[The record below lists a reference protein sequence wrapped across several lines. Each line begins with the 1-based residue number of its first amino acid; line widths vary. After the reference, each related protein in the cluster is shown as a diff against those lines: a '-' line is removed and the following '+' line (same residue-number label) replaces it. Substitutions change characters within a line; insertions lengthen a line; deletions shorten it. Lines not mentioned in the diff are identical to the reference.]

1 VGRDRRDDGRPGLVL
16 QAEALDLIRVYRIPF
31 STNVERVALAAG
43 HKAIDIEWIDVDP
56 NDRSPVEA
64 VSGQRLV
71 PVLVDGDE
79 IVSDSPAIIDWLEER
94 VPDPP
99 LFPHEPARRAEVRVF
114 VDWFNNVWK
123 RPPNLIAAEEEK
135 PQPDTARIAEL
146 AARMRGSIP
155 LFEDL
160 LHERD
165 YLFGDFGAAD
175 VIAFPF
181 LKYAVFG
188 VPADDDERFH
198 HILVEHQP
206 LDAGS
211 PLRAWAAR
219 VDAHPRS

>member
-1 VGRDRRDDGRPGLVL
+1 VGRDRRHYDRPDRVL
-16 QAEALDLIRVYRIPF
+16 QTEALDLIRVYRIPL
-31 STNVERVALAAG
+31 STNIERVALAAG
-43 HKAIDIEWIDVDP
+43 HKAIEIEWIDVDP
-56 NDRSPVEA
+56 NDRSPIEA

-71 PVLVDGDE
+71 PVLVDADE
-79 IVSDSPAIIDWLEER
+79 VLTDSPVIIEWLEER

-99 LFPHEPARRAEVRVF
+99 LFPREPGRRAEVRVF

-123 RPPNLIAAEEEK
+123 RPPNLIAEEEEK
-135 PQPDTARIAEL
+135 PQPDAARIAEL
-146 AARMRGSIP
+146 AARMRNSIP

-160 LHERD
+160 LEGRD

-175 VIAFPF
+175 VIALPF

-188 VPADDDERFH
+188 APADDDERFH

-206 LDAGS
+206 LAAGS
-211 PLRAWAAR
+211 PLRAWAER

>member
-1 VGRDRRDDGRPGLVL
+1 VGSDRRDDGRPGLVL
-16 QAEALDLIRVYRIPF
+16 QAEELDLIRVYRIPF

-43 HKAIDIEWIDVDP
+43 HKAIEVEWIDVDP

-71 PVLVDGDE
+71 PVLVAGDE
-79 IVSDSPAIIDWLEER
+79 IVSDSPAIIDWLDER

-99 LFPHEPARRAEVRVF
+99 LWPREPARRAEVRVF

-135 PQPDTARIAEL
+135 PQPEALRIAEL
-146 AARMRGSIP
+146 ASRMRGSIP

-160 LHERD
+160 LDGRD

-188 VPADDDERFH
+188 APVADDERFH

-206 LDAGS
+206 LAAGS

-219 VDAHPRS
+219 VDEHPRS

>member
-1 VGRDRRDDGRPGLVL
+1 VGRDRRHYDRPDRVL
-16 QAEALDLIRVYRIPF
+16 QTEALDLIRVYQIPL

-43 HKAIDIEWIDVDP
+43 HKAIEIEWIDVDP
-56 NDRSPVEA
+56 NDRSPIEA

-71 PVLVDGDE
+71 PVLVDADE
-79 IVSDSPAIIDWLEER
+79 VLTDSPVIIEWLEER

-99 LFPHEPARRAEVRVF
+99 LFPREPGRRAEVRVF

-123 RPPNLIAAEEEK
+123 RPPNLIAEEEEK
-135 PQPDTARIAEL
+135 PQPDAARIAEL
-146 AARMRGSIP
+146 AARMRNSIP

-160 LHERD
+160 LEGRD

-188 VPADDDERFH
+188 APADDDERFH

-206 LDAGS
+206 LAAGS
-211 PLRAWAAR
+211 PLRAWAER